1 MRQSR
6 LVDYLLGF
14 SKPELKALKK
24 IADSPYLCNENA
36 VRKLLHELIQTH
48 SKWSVLP
55 ISSTNDSEA
64 DSKRIDRYLSRT
76 RMKKLLFGDP
86 SAEDGRLRR
95 VVSVALSVVTEFMQ
109 IESLRKEE
117 QKLLQE
123 RLKLQ
128 YLADQ
133 SRTDLFRS
141 EYDRKK
147 IVDSFGQMHSMDVND
162 LAELARIKSISNQFE
177 TRYYGKGMGEGYAE
191 EVAILDHQ
199 FVLKKL
205 QTFCALV
212 NSSRIFQ
219 PVDFPH
225 KELVLAMAI
234 SEPLFQ
240 IPLVEIFYHLLALL
254 EGRGGIEGDQRIQ
267 GLLRDHDGEFSLFAL
282 KQIYSFRINI
292 FEFWQKEGKG
302 DFRVEIFRI
311 VKWMAR
317 EKIVVVNGK
326 IADSY
331 FFKFC
336 KEGFRNEQKEWLGQ
350 FSKDFS
356 EHVSGPNREVVL
368 EYANC
373 CIDYLQKRYNSLLD
387 RAFSIESGETL
398 FQLEIAV
405 LRMKS
410 LFLVDEFTTEEGRTI
425 EMTLFYSQARQMINR
440 RPDLHPDLA
449 QDYQSFFR
457 LANALG
463 AVRHGNK
470 PLRDRLRN
478 EISTTTIPEADWL
491 RKQLGNLK

>member
-24 IADSPYLCNENA
+24 FVDSPYLCSEKA
-36 VRKLLHELIQTH
+36 VRELLLELIKTH
-48 SKWSVLP
+48 SRWSSLP
-55 ISSTNDSEA
+55 VSNND
-64 DSKRIDRYLSRT
+64 DSPKVDRYFSPT

-86 SAEDGRLRR
+86 SAEDSRLRR

-117 QKLLQE
+117 QKLQRE
-123 RLKLQ
+123 RFKLQ
-128 YLADQ
+128 YLADHA
-133 SRTDLFRS
+133 RTDLFRT
-141 EYDRKK
+141 EFDRKK
-147 IVDSFGQMHSMDVND
+147 IADSFANRHALDVDD

-219 PVDFPH
+219 PVNFPN
-225 KELVLAMAI
+225 KELVLAMAV

-254 EGRGGIEGDQRIQ
+254 EGRSGIEADQRIQ
-267 GLLRDHDGEFSLFAL
+267 ALLKEHEEEVSLFAL

-292 FEFWQKEGKG
+292 FEFWQREGRG
-302 DFRVEIFRI
+302 DFRKEVFEI
-311 VKWMAR
+311 VAWMAK
-317 EKIVVVNGK
+317 EKVVMVNGQ

-336 KEGFRNEQKEWLGQ
+336 KEGFRNEKEEWLVQ
-350 FSKDFS
+350 FVNDYQ
-356 EHVSGPNREVVL
+356 EHIAGPNQQVVL
-368 EYANC
+368 EYARC
-373 CIDYLQKRYNSLLD
+373 CIDYLAQRYNRLLD
-387 RAFSIESGETL
+387 RAFSIESGATL

-410 LFLVDEFTTEEGRTI
+410 IFLVDEFTTEEGRTI
-425 EMTLFYSQARQMINR
+425 EMTRYYHQVRQMIKR
-440 RPDLHPDLA
+440 RPDLNPDLA
-449 QDYQSFFR
+449 QDYQAFFK
-457 LANALG
+457 LCNALG
-463 AVRHGNK
+463 AVRHGNQ
-470 PLRDRLRN
+470 PLRDRLR
-478 EISTTTIPEADWL
+478 EEVLRSTIPEADWL
-491 RKQLGNLK
+491 NKQLNTL